1 MIYIFDSNAIIDYLS
16 TSLPSKAMVT
26 MHRIVDQG
34 FFVSVITKIE
44 TLGFAS
50 GNTKVDSYTKSF
62 VNLGIIL
69 ELGPDIVQKT
79 IDIKRIKKMKTPDA
93 IIAATAIVH
102 GLTLLSRNLKDF
114 TSIQGLMVID
124 PHTL

>member
-16 TSLPSKAMVT
+16 ASLPSKAMVT
-26 MHRIVDQG
+26 IHRIVDQG

-69 ELGPDIVQKT
+69 ELGPDIVQ
-79 IDIKRIKKMKTPDA
+79 
-93 IIAATAIVH
+93 
-102 GLTLLSRNLKDF
+102 
-114 TSIQGLMVID
+114 
-124 PHTL
+124 